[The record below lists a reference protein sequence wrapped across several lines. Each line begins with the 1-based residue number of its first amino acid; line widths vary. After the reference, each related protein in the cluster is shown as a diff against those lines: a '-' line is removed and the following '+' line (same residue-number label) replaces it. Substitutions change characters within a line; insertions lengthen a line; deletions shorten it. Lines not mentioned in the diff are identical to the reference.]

1 MPREDKHNK
10 GEATGELGLDDKRV
24 NGRRKERLL

>member
-10 GEATGELGLDDKRV
+10 GEATGESELDDERV
-24 NGRRKERLL
+24 NGMRKDILL